1 MQHFILRCK
10 HCQKEYTY
18 CTYGNGPDYGTEEG
32 CSMEYCAECQKAI
45 DKAFSAIPIK
55 FKPERKE
62 IKEPLL
68 LELFSKIREEEQQKK
83 KEEEEKNKIRFPVIC
98 SSTDPDNYDNIE
110 TYIHK
115 NKKYQVKWN
124 DETPD
129 KKHLFVFMEYDILKG
144 QFTKRPWRYEK
155 KDSYSFHRNAWK
167 MMLKPLTENDTKPI
181 PVEPMSMPTGN
192 LFFWDWD
199 LTQQKREPFVYA
211 PKQPQHV
218 IQIHTSEATGEG
230 VRQTVKHGWYQTKVK
245 LAKGVTVKNLIDFVD
260 YKYTYEKY
268 DDEDIATIT
277 KIECV

>member
-18 CTYGNGPDYGTEEG
+18 CTYGNGPEYGTEEG
-32 CSMEYCAECQKAI
+32 CSMDYCAECQKAI
-45 DKAFSAIPIK
+45 DKAFSAIPVK

-68 LELFSKIREEEQQKK
+68 LELFSKIREEEQRKK
-83 KEEEEKNKIRFPVIC
+83 KEEEEKNKISFPVIC

-110 TYIHK
+110 TYMHK

-129 KKHLFVFMEYDILKG
+129 EKHLFVFMEYDILKG

-167 MMLKPLTENDTKPI
+167 MMLKPLTEDDTKPLT
-181 PVEPMSMPTGN
+181 VEPMSMPMGN
-192 LFFWDWD
+192 LFFMDWD
-199 LTQQKREPFVYA
+199 LTQQKREPSVYA
-211 PKQPQHV
+211 PKPPQHV
-218 IQIHTSEATGEG
+218 IQIHTSEATGEC
-230 VRQTVKHGWYQTKVK
+230 VRLTVKHGWYQTKVK

>member
-45 DKAFSAIPIK
+45 DKAFSVIPVK

-83 KEEEEKNKIRFPVIC
+83 KEEEEKNKIGFPVIC
-98 SSTDPDNYDNIE
+98 YSTDPDNYDNIE

-124 DETPD
+124 DKTPD

-144 QFTKRPWRYEK
+144 CFTKRPWRYDE

-181 PVEPMSMPTGN
+181 PVEPMSMPIGN
-192 LFFWDWD
+192 LFFMDWD
-199 LTQQKREPFVYA
+199 STQQKREPFVYA
-211 PKQPQHV
+211 PKPPQHV
-218 IQIHTSEATGEG
+218 IQIHTSEATGEC
-230 VRQTVKHGWYQTKVK
+230 VRLTVKYGWYQTKVK
-245 LAKGVTVKNLIDFVD
+245 LAKGVTIKNLIDFVD

>member
-45 DKAFSAIPIK
+45 DKAFSAIPVK

-68 LELFSKIREEEQQKK
+68 LELFSKIRKEEQQKK
-83 KEEEEKNKIRFPVIC
+83 KEEEEKNKIVFPVIC

-144 QFTKRPWRYEK
+144 QFTKRPWRYEE

-167 MMLKPLTENDTKPI
+167 MMLKTLTENDTNPI
-181 PVEPMSMPTGN
+181 PVEPMSMPMGN
-192 LFFWDWD
+192 LFFMDWD
-199 LTQQKREPFVYA
+199 LTQQKQEPFVYA
-211 PKQPQHV
+211 PKPPQHV

-230 VRQTVKHGWYQTKVK
+230 VRLTVKYGWYQTKVK

>member
-45 DKAFSAIPIK
+45 DKAFSAIPVK

-83 KEEEEKNKIRFPVIC
+83 KENEGKRFPVIC

-192 LFFWDWD
+192 LFFMDWD

-211 PKQPQHV
+211 PKPPQHV

-230 VRQTVKHGWYQTKVK
+230 VRLTVKHGWYQTKVK
-245 LAKGVTVKNLIDFVD
+245 LAKGVTIKNLIDFVD

>member
-32 CSMEYCAECQKAI
+32 CSMDYCAECQKAI
-45 DKAFSAIPIK
+45 DKAFSAIPVK

-83 KEEEEKNKIRFPVIC
+83 KEEEEKNKIVFPVIC

-144 QFTKRPWRYEK
+144 QFTKRPWRYEE
-155 KDSYSFHRNAWK
+155 KDSYSFHRNTWK
-167 MMLKPLTENDTKPI
+167 MMLKSLTENDTKPI
-181 PVEPMSMPTGN
+181 PVEPMSKPMGN
-192 LFFWDWD
+192 LFFMDWD
-199 LTQQKREPFVYA
+199 FTQQKREPFVYA

-230 VRQTVKHGWYQTKVK
+230 VRLTVKHGWYQTKVK

-268 DDEDIATIT
+268 DDENIATIT